1 VSDETGLGG
10 MDGFDGWWA
19 EVWLAEQRTALLESL
34 RTALDTDAGLQEALL
49 PARHDDLV
57 EDLRAMLDLDAGLRA
72 IVPDPDPDPAAGP
85 DRAGAQGSP
94 ATSATAAFLD
104 SLDAGTRLAARGG
117 PAVLCLAVFFRIDL
131 AIAAA
136 RSLQGDLALA
146 RALLPARDR
155 AGDLA
160 RANAAA
166 RARSRALSRDLA
178 LGIAVELEHAMERP
192 LAGDLAR
199 DLRLARELALGVADT
214 LAPERAS
221 QADAAAE
228 FGAVHADDP
237 ERAEAL
243 SQQLRAAL
251 DQDLRATTAGGHL
264 DPALDADVERARGRD
279 HGEAG
284 EHSEAPD
291 HGRGAE
297 GPLDRAVRRAR
308 ELEAA
313 RSDFTRGDLRTADLG
328 RVSLPGVRWSRR
340 TRWPEEW
347 TRRIE
352 RRSVPIGSGV
362 FEIRDGKAERDVI
375 AASG

>member
-1 VSDETGLGG
+1 MDE
-10 MDGFDGWWA
+10 FDGWRA
-19 EVWLAEQRTALLESL
+19 EVWLAEQRTALLDSL
-34 RTALDTDAGLQEALL
+34 LTALDTDAGLQEALL

-72 IVPDPDPDPAAGP
+72 IVPDPDPDPAAGH
-85 DRAGAQGSP
+85 DRAGAQAPP

-104 SLDAGTRLAARGG
+104 SLDAGTRLAARGA

-146 RALLPARDR
+146 RALVPARDR

-166 RARSRALSRDLA
+166 RARPRALSRDLA
-178 LGIAVELEHAMERP
+178 LGIAAELGHAMERP

-228 FGAVHADDP
+228 FGAVRADDP

-251 DQDLRATTAGGHL
+251 DQDLRATTAGGHP
-264 DPALDADVERARGRD
+264 DPALDADLERARGRD
-279 HGEAG
+279 HGRDHGQAREHGEAR
-284 EHSEAPD
+284 EHS
-291 HGRGAE
+291 RGAD